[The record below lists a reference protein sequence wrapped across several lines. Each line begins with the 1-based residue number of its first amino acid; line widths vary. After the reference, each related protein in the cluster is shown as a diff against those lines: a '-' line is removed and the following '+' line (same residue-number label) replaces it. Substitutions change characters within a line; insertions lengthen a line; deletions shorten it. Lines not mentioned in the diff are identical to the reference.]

1 MPFCS
6 RKGPS
11 RSCASGVGL
20 RQGRHVCRVSCG
32 KHGLGQKLTALPFAY
47 RCVALGASA
56 HQRSR
61 TASWRV
67 HGQSLSSRHSSPGP
81 VKSAALAGRASRT
94 FPPRRCLGS
103 SEEGAEWSSL
113 HFQPHHLLHP
123 KRHLLHV
130 VFHSGRLPK
139 VLFEQRM
146 PSLKKKLKARKSRLE
161 AGTIKSMNP

>member
-1 MPFCS
+1 MRSVLSCCSHRPEQTMPFCS

-11 RSCASGVGL
+11 RPRASGVGL
-20 RQGRHVCRVSCG
+20 RQGSHVCRVSCG

-113 HFQPHHLLHP
+113 HFQPHRLLHP
-123 KRHLLHV
+123 KRHPLRRFPLWM
-130 VFHSGRLPK
+130 S
-139 VLFEQRM
+139 
-146 PSLKKKLKARKSRLE
+146 A
-161 AGTIKSMNP
+161 